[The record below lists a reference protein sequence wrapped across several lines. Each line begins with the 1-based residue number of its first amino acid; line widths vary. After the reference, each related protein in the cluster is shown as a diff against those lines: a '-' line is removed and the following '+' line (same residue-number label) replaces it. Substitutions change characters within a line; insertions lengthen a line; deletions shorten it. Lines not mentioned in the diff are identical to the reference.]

1 MQAAWLGPRYW
12 PTWLGMGIMR
22 LLAWLPYRWLCAIG
36 TGLGAMV
43 RRLPVRFV
51 DIARRN
57 IDMCLPELTAAQRA
71 DLLARHFASLG
82 IAVCETALAWYAPGE
97 KLRPLARVTGAEHL
111 QQALAQGRG
120 VILLAAHFTTL
131 EIGARFCAMQW
142 PTNIVYRPSKNPVLG
157 NFLARCRDR
166 QAKRAIRRDDIRAM
180 VSALR
185 ANEIVWFAPDQSY
198 RKKGALMVP
207 FFGIPAAT
215 NPATS
220 RLARM
225 TGAAVL
231 PFFVE
236 RLPDGAGYTVN
247 IGAALQDF
255 PSEDAMADALRV
267 HRLIE
272 AQVRRVPEQYLWIH
286 RRFKSVNPGDP
297 DRYASRDATV

>member
-1 MQAAWLGPRYW
+1 MQWSLLAPRYW

-22 LLAWLPYRWLCAIG
+22 LLAWLPYRALCAIG

-51 DIARRN
+51 AIARRN
-57 IDMCLPELTAAQRA
+57 IELCLPELAPPQRA

-82 IAVCETALAWYAPGE
+82 IAVCETALAWYSPKE
-97 KLRPLARVTGAEHL
+97 KLRPLVRYSGAEHL
-111 QQALAQGRG
+111 QGALAQGHG

-207 FFGIPAAT
+207 LFGVPAAT

-231 PFFVE
+231 PYFVE
-236 RLPDGAGYTVN
+236 RLPEGGGYTVS
-247 IGAALQDF
+247 IGAPLQQF
-255 PSEDAMADALRV
+255 PSEDPAADALRV
-267 HRLIE
+267 HQMIE

-286 RRFKSVNPGDP
+286 RRFKSVNPEDP
-297 DRYASRDATV
+297 DRYA